1 MRLKEGTWKGN
12 GMRAV
17 GARETAGSACCASFL
32 RVRKV
37 CSVSSH
43 STIKPI
49 EAHGDAAPAGQFGVQ
64 GNQIAQSCQRSDLL
78 NSIKKNLLGRTA
90 SLMHRNIAKETLIF
104 YTGFETKNPNSLKA
118 QSPIRNGM
126 TLI

>member
-12 GMRAV
+12 GKRAV
-17 GARETAGSACCASFL
+17 GARQIAGSACCASFL

-49 EAHGDAAPAGQFGVQ
+49 EAHGEAAPAGQFGASVQ
-64 GNQIAQSCQRSDLL
+64 GNQIAQSWQRSDLL
-78 NSIKKNLLGRTA
+78 TSIKK
-90 SLMHRNIAKETLIF
+90 K
-104 YTGFETKNPNSLKA
+104 
-118 QSPIRNGM
+118 
-126 TLI
+126 